1 MRKFRESDGE
11 RKGDMRAFQVRKGS
25 WLLALSALILVLGA
39 TPGLAHHKSGHE
51 GGPKKDKSSSSGVTE
66 DNDSNDGGTPNNVV
80 DDGDNEHPSG
90 KDRSEEHGN
99 SGNQGNSP
107 SDPDGDSNGGPDKP
121 GGSGGVDLADQD
133 GNNGCGNDDDF
144 EDDNNGN
151 CGKEKDKDEESAPA
165 CSDDA
170 TMSEGSECDDE
181 VAGSTDAS
189 SLPPHLDEGSDTT
202 TSAPVANASDATVTG
217 AVATTSDGIAE
228 VLGEEITRD
237 VVSPSGVAPRVGND
251 SGVAASVAAAGDRPA
266 ALAFTGAD
274 ILMLLTLGLGL
285 FLTGM
290 FILRLRAN

>member
-1 MRKFRESDGE
+1 MRGFE
-11 RKGDMRAFQVRKGS
+11 VRKGS

-66 DNDSNDGGTPNNVV
+66 DNDSNDGGTPNNVA

-151 CGKEKDKDEESAPA
+151 CGKKKEKDEESTPA
-165 CSDDA
+165 CSEDA
-170 TMSEGSECDDE
+170 TMSEGAECEEDE
-181 VAGSTDAS
+181 VAGSTGNYS
-189 SLPPHLDEGSDTT
+189 GPRNLDEVGHAAI
-202 TSAPVANASDATVTG
+202 SAPVASAPDASVVHPVSGGLDAT
-217 AVATTSDGIAE
+217 AE
-228 VLGEEITRD
+228 VLSDSIARTD
-237 VVSPSGVAPRVGND
+237 VPSVGND
-251 SGVAASVAAAGDRPA
+251 TAAAASVAAAGERPA
-266 ALAFTGAD
+266 MLAFTGAD
-274 ILMLLTLGLGL
+274 ILTLLTLGLGL
-285 FLTGM
+285 FVTGM